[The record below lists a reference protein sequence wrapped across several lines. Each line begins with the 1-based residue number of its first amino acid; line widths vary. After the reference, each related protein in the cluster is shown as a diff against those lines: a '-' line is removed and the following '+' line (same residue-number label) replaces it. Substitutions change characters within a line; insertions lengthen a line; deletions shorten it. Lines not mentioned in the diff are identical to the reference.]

1 MISYGKTAAA
11 TDKPLAR
18 PVLSSCYKRHKQ
30 IDFTIMEHKQSDS
43 QNGWIHATGTL
54 ATGLLADLC
63 ESGNEVVR
71 LDLQITVIE
80 RREWLSRGSGLLT
93 VVLKEGTKKR
103 FILERIA
110 YILYREGKVKAPTL
124 RPTHR

>member
-1 MISYGKTAAA
+1 MTHRMGGFMPPA
-11 TDKPLAR
+11 PW
-18 PVLSSCYKRHKQ
+18 PPSCWLTRVSNSLGMK
-30 IDFTIMEHKQSDS
+30 S
-43 QNGWIHATGTL
+43 
-54 ATGLLADLC
+54 
-63 ESGNEVVR
+63 

-80 RREWLSRGSGLLT
+80 RREWLSQGSGLLT
-93 VVLKEGTKKR
+93 VVLKEGTKKQ